1 MKTALIAAIAAVA
14 LAGTGVASAQ
24 TTNVDSNAKVNAGKA
39 HVGAKTSTKASVHKR
54 KHRVTTGTGIETR
67 DNNASAKGSIIPG
80 KDRLNSDAFIGAHG
94 GGS

>member
-1 MKTALIAAIAAVA
+1 MRTGLIAAIAAVA
-14 LAGTGVASAQ
+14 LAGTGIASAQ
-24 TTNVDSNAKVNAGKA
+24 TSVDSNANVTAGKA
-39 HVGAKTSTKASVHKR
+39 HVGAKTSVHKR

-94 GGS
+94 GH

>member
-1 MKTALIAAIAAVA
+1 MKAFLIAAITAVA

-24 TTNVDSNAKVNAGKA
+24 TNAGTDANVKA
-39 HVGAKTSTKASVHKR
+39 GKTHAGAKASVK
-54 KHRVTTGTGIETR
+54 KHHRSTTGAGVSTGIETR

-94 GGS
+94 GN

>member
-1 MKTALIAAIAAVA
+1 MRTGLIAAIAAIA

-24 TTNVDSNAKVNAGKA
+24 TANMDANANVQAGKT
-39 HVGAKTSTKASVHKR
+39 HTGAKTSVHKR

-94 GGS
+94 GH